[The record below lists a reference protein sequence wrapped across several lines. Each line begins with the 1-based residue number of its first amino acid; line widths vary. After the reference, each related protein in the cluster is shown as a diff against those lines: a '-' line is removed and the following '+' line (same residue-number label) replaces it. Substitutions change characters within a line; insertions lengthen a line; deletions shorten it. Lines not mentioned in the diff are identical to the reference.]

1 MLIFLALCGCWGGF
15 EDPELVMP
23 EEEVSAVTA
32 GPSVIYGRYP
42 VEMCLVLAGVA
53 PWPTLAVTLW
63 RMAESGL
70 DVQHELRGGE
80 ESATRCAKESITLPR
95 ERVDIGMIVHYM
107 PRPLDRRAK
116 TLRLRPALNPNA
128 QIEVDSLDGRAF
140 QFTVST
146 LASDRSNALV
156 LSEQEP
162 GG

>member
-1 MLIFLALCGCWGGF
+1 MFFFLALYGCWGHF
-15 EDPELVMP
+15 EDPELVMI
-23 EEEVSAVTA
+23 EEEVLTAVPR
-32 GPSVIYGRYP
+32 PSVIYGRYP

-63 RMAESGL
+63 RMADSGL
-70 DVQHELRGGE
+70 DVQHELKGGE

-116 TLRLRPALNPNA
+116 TLRLRPALNPHA
-128 QIEVDSLDGRAF
+128 QLEVDSLDGRAF

-146 LASDRSNALV
+146 LASDHSKALV